1 MTKDKKLQK
10 YKLTINNHLFTI
22 ISLCLL
28 LFFTS
33 IALADFKPINR
44 KPAGDYSRSG
54 GRRGCEIESSA
65 KIPLTLLAPQTYV
78 GYTASL
84 RPTFT
89 GYVSSSQK
97 LELRIFELIPNQD
110 PKPIGKEF
118 VKDVQPGIFQISFP
132 EEYPNLTVGKTYLW
146 QLSRTCLEVRI
157 DESAELIVAEI
168 PSTLEKK
175 LSATSSKLEKV
186 NLYAEGGF
194 WYDALSEALQLAN
207 TKKLGKRGTS
217 LVRDFA
223 KYELARDEKEEVAV
237 KERVQYLQKIAV
249 QEQD

>member
-1 MTKDKKLQK
+1 MTEKKILQK
-10 YKLTINNHLFTI
+10 YKLTISTRLLAI

-54 GRRGCEIESSA
+54 GRRGCELESSA
-65 KIPLTLLAPQTYV
+65 TIPLTLLAPQTYI
-78 GYTASL
+78 GYTSSL

-97 LELRIFELIPNQD
+97 VELRIFELISNEN

-132 EEYPNLTVGKTYLW
+132 EAYPNLNVGKTYLW
-146 QLSRTCLEVRI
+146 QLSTTCLEVKI
-157 DESAELIVAEI
+157 DESAEFIVAEI
-168 PSTLEKK
+168 PSTLKKK
-175 LSATSSKLEKV
+175 LSTTSSKLDKV
-186 NLYAEGGF
+186 NLYAEEGF
-194 WYDALSEALQLAN
+194 WYDALSEAFQLTN
-207 TKKLGKRGTS
+207 TVKLGKLGSS
-217 LVRDFA
+217 LVSDFA
-223 KYELARDEKEEVAV
+223 KYELARDVKEEVAV